1 MRSSPPRSTGLRAVT
16 IVIAL
21 LVIAAMVAPAVL
33 AHAQLLS
40 SDPANGASLPT
51 TDAVSLTF
59 NEDIN
64 PDFVQ
69 IVAQGPDG
77 DVADGPPEVTGAVV
91 TQPIVPTGSGAHTVT
106 YRVVSRDGHPVS
118 GSVTFTLTDVATE
131 APETP
136 AATAVPAPTDTS
148 TARSTEPPETPESAT
163 PVSDDEAVAS
173 ATGTE
178 GDDSGSSAWL
188 VAGGLAGL
196 VAVGGG
202 VAWAARSRRHP
213 EH

>member
-40 SDPANGASLPT
+40 SDPANGANLAT

-69 IVAQGPDG
+69 IVAEGPQG
-77 DVADGPPEVTGAVV
+77 DVADGDPVVAGPVV
-91 TQPIVPTGSGAHTVT
+91 TQPIAPTASGAHTVT
-106 YRVVSRDGHPVS
+106 YRVVSADGHPVS
-118 GSVTFTLTDVATE
+118 GSVTFTLTAVAPETATE
-131 APETP
+131 TVTAEPTSAEPTTGTATDEPETP
-136 AATAVPAPTDTS
+136 AP
-148 TARSTEPPETPESAT
+148 AT
-163 PVSDDEAVAS
+163 PVSNDEAVAS
-173 ATGTE
+173 ATGADEDE
-178 GDDSGSSAWL
+178 GGSTAWL
-188 VAGGLAGL
+188 VAGAVAALA
-196 VAVGGG
+196 AVGGG
-202 VAWAARSRRHP
+202 IAWAARSRRHP

>member
-40 SDPANGASLPT
+40 SDPANGASLAT

-64 PDFVQ
+64 SDFVQ
-69 IVAQGPDG
+69 IVAEGPQG
-77 DVADGPPEVTGAVV
+77 DVADGDPVVAGPVV
-91 TQPIVPTGSGAHTVT
+91 TQPIAPTVSGAHTVT
-106 YRVVSRDGHPVS
+106 YRVVSADGHPVS
-118 GSVTFTLTDVATE
+118 GSVVFTLTEVAPETATAE
-131 APETP
+131 PTAAAPTTGTATDQPETP
-136 AATAVPAPTDTS
+136 AP
-148 TARSTEPPETPESAT
+148 AT
-163 PVSDDEAVAS
+163 PVSNDEAVAS
-173 ATGTE
+173 ATGADEEE
-178 GDDSGSSAWL
+178 GGSTAWL
-188 VAGGLAGL
+188 VVGA
-196 VAVGGG
+196 VAALGVVGGG
-202 VAWAARSRRHP
+202 IAWAAHSRRHP